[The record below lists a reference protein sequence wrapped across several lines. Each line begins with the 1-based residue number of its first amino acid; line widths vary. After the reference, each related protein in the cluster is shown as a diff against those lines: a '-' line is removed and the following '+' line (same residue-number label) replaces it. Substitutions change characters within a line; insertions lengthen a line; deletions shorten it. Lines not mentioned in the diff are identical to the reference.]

1 MRGWSGHNNKLQPML
16 ATLSY
21 LGRQI
26 TQLLY
31 NRMPTS
37 PDNSNGTAT
46 NIDHSCAAN
55 HQLPFI
61 VPFKGRADPSSG
73 APDGIQNDSR
83 CNCIAMISVP
93 PYAHHPN
100 MHCGGQP
107 ADNVFSQSVQVHPS
121 EMPLLTICVLYSC
134 VLCSR
139 LLCIWRPIS
148 WRMRVCPGSKYF
160 KTSFFTNW
168 QPLLIGRT
176 STILTTWTSLA
187 IGAFEAKYWNLSR
200 Q

>member
-1 MRGWSGHNNKLQPML
+1 ML

-37 PDNSNGTAT
+37 QDNSNV
-46 NIDHSCAAN
+46 DHSCAAN

-83 CNCIAMISVP
+83 CNCIATISVP

-107 ADNVFSQSVQVHPS
+107 ADNVFFPIRPS
-121 EMPLLTICVLYSC
+121 SSIRDATPDNLRTLQ
-134 VLCSR
+134 LCA
-139 LLCIWRPIS
+139 LKQATLHLKAHQLEDAG
-148 WRMRVCPGSKYF
+148 VCPGSKYF
-160 KTSFFTNW
+160 KASFFTN
-168 QPLLIGRT
+168 
-176 STILTTWTSLA
+176 
-187 IGAFEAKYWNLSR
+187 
-200 Q
+200 